1 MVEIDEYSS
10 VSPVRID
17 AAVSARMMELM
28 ISEVNNQYNTIVS
41 QINSITQKSGIML
54 AFTSILMI
62 ELFDFMD
69 VSLWSWSFTFLGS
82 SVALAVLS
90 MIVYTK
96 IRIGIDFNSMTDMYL
111 DQDYLR
117 LEDAVYNKKTDALAE
132 SIHTLDRLFIIF
144 LFQVLFFSVGLFLF
158 ILIEVM

>member
-1 MVEIDEYSS
+1 MVETDVYPA
-10 VSPVRID
+10 VSPVHID

-28 ISEVNNQYNTIVS
+28 ISEVNNQYNIVVS
-41 QINSITQKSGIML
+41 QINSTTQKSGIML

-69 VSLWSWSFTFLGS
+69 VSFWSWSFTFLGS

-132 SIHTLDRLFIIF
+132 CIHTSDRLFIMF
-144 LFQVLFFSVGLFLF
+144 LFQVLFFSIGLLLF
-158 ILIEVM
+158 IIIEVM